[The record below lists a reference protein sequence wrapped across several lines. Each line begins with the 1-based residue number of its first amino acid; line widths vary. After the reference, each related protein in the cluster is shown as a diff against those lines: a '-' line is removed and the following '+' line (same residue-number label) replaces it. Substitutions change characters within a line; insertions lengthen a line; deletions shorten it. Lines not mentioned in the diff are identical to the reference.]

1 MKHQQ
6 SGLRQISD
14 VNEIMPDH
22 QDSTETLQSNGD
34 SMNKDVE
41 GNDGDDTETEP
52 EILSEV
58 EGLDESDLNETK
70 DKDNDN
76 DETDLEESEQT
87 PKKVNGKV
95 INFNLVISHF
105 NFGKFDVL

>member
-1 MKHQQ
+1 
-6 SGLRQISD
+6 
-14 VNEIMPDH
+14 MPDH

-76 DETDLEESEQT
+76 DETDLEET